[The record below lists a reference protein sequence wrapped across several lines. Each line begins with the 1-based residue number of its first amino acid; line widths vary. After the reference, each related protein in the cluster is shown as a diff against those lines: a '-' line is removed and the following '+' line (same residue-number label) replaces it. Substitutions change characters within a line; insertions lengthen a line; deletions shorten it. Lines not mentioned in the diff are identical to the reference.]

1 MAWPPPR
8 CPWSPAPTSS
18 RRLQNDGRATPQ
30 LGQGSRRRDA
40 VRIAQVAGRGVRGRT
55 GNPVPRAGRP
65 RPVRRNTAFLARRPR
80 RRSHLDAAAD
90 GGTPGRTEGLSHR
103 PGVHQTQRPRSRPYQ
118 PADSGGV
125 GRGGRLSVPHQLADV
140 FGGDVQPSRVRSRRR
155 RISRRRHPACADGEG
170 GDPHRSR
177 PAVTPIYPFSAIVGH
192 DRLRLALLL
201 CAVRPEIGGVLIRG
215 EKGTAKSTAVRALAH
230 VLAEV
235 DGASLVELPI
245 GATEDRVVGSLDLQ
259 KVLRDGEHA
268 FSPGLLARAHG
279 GVLYVDEVNLLHDHL
294 VDVILDAAAMGRVH
308 VERDGVSHSH
318 EARFVLIGTMNPE
331 EGELRPQLLDRF
343 GLTVDV
349 HASRDVEVRA
359 DVIRQRMAFEAEPA
373 VFAERYA
380 EADAELAR
388 RVAAA
393 RLRVG
398 SVALPDNELR
408 RIAALCAA
416 FDVDGMRAD
425 LVVARTAVAHA
436 AWRGASVV
444 AEEDIRVAA
453 ELALPH
459 RRRRD
464 PFDDPGLDPEQLDD
478 AMAQA
483 RGAAD
488 EPDPDPPG
496 GGESTSAESSEDAVP
511 QRNSAS
517 HSRPSAAPSPVFRTR
532 ALVVPG
538 VGEGAPGRRSRAR
551 NRTGKAISATDER
564 DAGHGVH
571 VFGTLL
577 ATAARQRHPGAPR
590 PQPEDVRRAIREGR
604 EGNLVIFVVDAS
616 GSMAARDRMSAVS
629 GATLSLL
636 RDAYQRRDKVA
647 VITFRQQ
654 DAQLLL
660 PPTTSVHIA
669 GRRLARFD
677 TGGKTPLA
685 QGLLA
690 ARDVVVRE
698 KARDRARRSLVV
710 VLTDGRATGGPDPLG
725 RARVAAAR
733 LVAEGAAA
741 VVIDCE
747 TSYVRLG
754 WAEELAMQLGAPSVR
769 LAQLRADALTDV
781 VRTAA

>member
-1 MAWPPPR
+1 M
-8 CPWSPAPTSS
+8 
-18 RRLQNDGRATPQ
+18 TP
-30 LGQGSRRRDA
+30 S
-40 VRIAQVAGRGVRGRT
+40 
-55 GNPVPRAGRP
+55 
-65 RPVRRNTAFLARRPR
+65 
-80 RRSHLDAAAD
+80 
-90 GGTPGRTEGLSHR
+90 
-103 PGVHQTQRPRSRPYQ
+103 
-118 PADSGGV
+118 
-125 GRGGRLSVPHQLADV
+125 
-140 FGGDVQPSRVRSRRR
+140 
-155 RISRRRHPACADGEG
+155 
-170 GDPHRSR
+170 
-177 PAVTPIYPFSAIVGH
+177 YPFSAIVGH
-192 DRLRLALLL
+192 ERLRLALLL

-230 VLAEV
+230 VLDEI
-235 DGASLVELPI
+235 DGAALVELPI

-294 VDVILDAAAMGRVH
+294 VDVILDAAAMGMVH

-349 HASRDVEVRA
+349 QASRDVEVRA
-359 DVIRQRMAFEAEPA
+359 EVIRQRMAFEADPA
-373 VFAERYA
+373 GFADRYA
-380 EADAELAR
+380 EADAEVAR
-388 RVAAA
+388 RVAGA
-393 RLRVG
+393 RALVG
-398 SVALPDNELR
+398 TVELPDNELR

-436 AWRGASVV
+436 AWRGADTVT
-444 AEEDIRVAA
+444 EEDIRVAA

-464 PFDDPGLDPEQLDD
+464 PFDDPGLDEQQLDD
-478 AMAQA
+478 AMVRA
-483 RGAAD
+483 GESAD
-488 EPDPDPPG
+488 EPEPDPDPPG
-496 GGESTSAESSEDAVP
+496 GGGSETGTENSMP
-511 QRNSAS
+511 QRDSGS
-517 HSRPSAAPSPVFRTR
+517 QSRPSAAPSPVFRTR

-551 NRTGKAISATDER
+551 NRTGKAISATQDW

-577 ATAARQRHPGAPR
+577 AAAGRQQRAGRPR
-590 PQPEDVRRAIREGR
+590 PEARDVRRSIREGR

-616 GSMAARDRMSAVS
+616 GSMAARDRMSAVG

-654 DAQLLL
+654 EARLLL
-660 PPTTSVHIA
+660 PPTSSVHIA
-669 GRRLARFD
+669 SRRLTRFD

-725 RARVAAAR
+725 RARTAAGL

-741 VVIDCE
+741 VVVDCE

-754 WAEELAMQLGAPSVR
+754 LAEQLAVQLGAPAVR
-769 LAQLRADALTDV
+769 LAHLRADALTDV

>member
-1 MAWPPPR
+1 
-8 CPWSPAPTSS
+8 
-18 RRLQNDGRATPQ
+18 
-30 LGQGSRRRDA
+30 
-40 VRIAQVAGRGVRGRT
+40 V
-55 GNPVPRAGRP
+55 
-65 RPVRRNTAFLARRPR
+65 
-80 RRSHLDAAAD
+80 
-90 GGTPGRTEGLSHR
+90 TPG
-103 PGVHQTQRPRSRPYQ
+103 
-118 PADSGGV
+118 
-125 GRGGRLSVPHQLADV
+125 
-140 FGGDVQPSRVRSRRR
+140 
-155 RISRRRHPACADGEG
+155 
-170 GDPHRSR
+170 
-177 PAVTPIYPFSAIVGH
+177 YPFSAIVGH

-215 EKGTAKSTAVRALAH
+215 EKGTAKSTAVRALAR

-235 DGASLVELPI
+235 DGAALVELPI

-349 HASRDVEVRA
+349 QASRAVEVRA
-359 DVIRQRMAFEAEPA
+359 EVIRQRLAFEADPTG
-373 VFAERYA
+373 FAERYA
-380 EADAELAR
+380 GADGELAR

-393 RLRVG
+393 RALVA
-398 SVALPDNELR
+398 SVTLPDNELR

-436 AWRGASVV
+436 AWRGADTVT
-444 AEEDIRVAA
+444 EEDIRVAA

-464 PFDDPGLDPEQLDD
+464 PFDDPGLDQDQLDD

-483 RGAAD
+483 GEAAD
-488 EPDPDPPG
+488 EPEPDPDPPG
-496 GGESTSAESSEDAVP
+496 GGESASGPEDPTQQRHSNP
-511 QRNSAS
+511 Q
-517 HSRPSAAPSPVFRTR
+517 SRPNAAPSAVFRTR

-551 NRTGKAISATDER
+551 NRTGKAISATEDW

-571 VFGTLL
+571 LFGTLL
-577 ATAARQRHPGAPR
+577 AAAGRQRRAGRPR
-590 PQPEDVRRAIREGR
+590 PEAQDVRRSIREGR

-616 GSMAARDRMSAVS
+616 GSMAARDRMSAVG

-647 VITFRQQ
+647 VIAFRQQ
-654 DAQLLL
+654 AAQLLL
-660 PPTTSVHIA
+660 PPTSSVHIA
-669 GRRLARFD
+669 SRRLARFD

-725 RARVAAAR
+725 RARTAAGL

-741 VVIDCE
+741 VVVDCE

-754 WAEELAMQLGAPSVR
+754 LAEQLAHQLGAPTVR
-769 LAQLRADALTDV
+769 LAHLRADALTDV

>member
-1 MAWPPPR
+1 M
-8 CPWSPAPTSS
+8 
-18 RRLQNDGRATPQ
+18 
-30 LGQGSRRRDA
+30 
-40 VRIAQVAGRGVRGRT
+40 
-55 GNPVPRAGRP
+55 
-65 RPVRRNTAFLARRPR
+65 
-80 RRSHLDAAAD
+80 
-90 GGTPGRTEGLSHR
+90 TEH
-103 PGVHQTQRPRSRPYQ
+103 T
-118 PADSGGV
+118 
-125 GRGGRLSVPHQLADV
+125 
-140 FGGDVQPSRVRSRRR
+140 
-155 RISRRRHPACADGEG
+155 
-170 GDPHRSR
+170 
-177 PAVTPIYPFSAIVGH
+177 YPFSALVGQ

-201 CAVRPEIGGVLIRG
+201 CAVHPEIGGVLIRG
-215 EKGTAKSTAVRALAH
+215 EKGTAKSTAVRGLAA
-230 VLAEV
+230 VLSAV
-235 DGASLVELPI
+235 DDDARLVELPI

-294 VDVILDAAAMGRVH
+294 VDVLLDAAAMGRVH
-308 VERDGVSHSH
+308 VEREGISHSH

-349 HASRDVEVRA
+349 AASRDVDVRVE
-359 DVIRQRMAFEAEPA
+359 VIRARMAFEADPES
-373 VFAERYA
+373 FTERYA
-380 EADAELAR
+380 AADAELAAR
-388 RVAAA
+388 IAAA
-393 RLRVG
+393 RASIG
-398 SVALPDNELR
+398 SVTLPDTELR

-436 AWRGASVV
+436 AWRGATTVT
-444 AEEDIRVAA
+444 EDDIRVAA

-464 PFDDPGLDPEQLDD
+464 PFDDPGLDPDRLDE
-478 AMAQA
+478 AMQQAGESAQA
-483 RGAAD
+483 PQSEAD
-488 EPDPDPPG
+488 PDPDFDPDFDPPG
-496 GGESTSAESSEDAVP
+496 GGADAGSEGSP
-511 QRNSAS
+511 SQGNSAKS
-517 HSRPSAAPSPVFRTR
+517 GTRPSAPPSPVFRTK

-551 NRTGKAISATDER
+551 NRTGTPIAATAEPGS
-564 DAGHGVH
+564 GHGLH
-571 VFGTLL
+571 MFATLL
-577 ATAARQRHPGAPR
+577 ATAGRQQGPGLPR
-590 PQPEDVRRAIREGR
+590 PRPEDVRRAVREGR

-616 GSMAARDRMSAVS
+616 GSMAARDRMSAVT

-647 VITFRQQ
+647 VITFRQA
-654 DAQLLL
+654 DARVLL

-669 GRRLARFD
+669 SRRLARFD

-690 ARDVVVRE
+690 ARDLVIRE

-725 RARVAAAR
+725 RTGQAAAA

-741 VVIDCE
+741 VVVDCE
-747 TSYVRLG
+747 TSFVRLG
-754 WAEELAMQLGAPSVR
+754 LAPKLAEQLGSPVVR
-769 LAQLRADALTDV
+769 LEQLRAAELTRLV
-781 VRTAA
+781 QHQTAA

>member
-1 MAWPPPR
+1 M
-8 CPWSPAPTSS
+8 
-18 RRLQNDGRATPQ
+18 
-30 LGQGSRRRDA
+30 
-40 VRIAQVAGRGVRGRT
+40 
-55 GNPVPRAGRP
+55 
-65 RPVRRNTAFLARRPR
+65 TAE
-80 RRSHLDAAAD
+80 
-90 GGTPGRTEGLSHR
+90 T
-103 PGVHQTQRPRSRPYQ
+103 
-118 PADSGGV
+118 
-125 GRGGRLSVPHQLADV
+125 
-140 FGGDVQPSRVRSRRR
+140 
-155 RISRRRHPACADGEG
+155 HP
-170 GDPHRSR
+170 
-177 PAVTPIYPFSAIVGH
+177 YPFSALVGQ

-201 CAVRPEIGGVLIRG
+201 CAVHPEIGGVLIRG
-215 EKGTAKSTAVRALAH
+215 EKGTAKSTAVRGLAA
-230 VLAEV
+230 VLSAV
-235 DGASLVELPI
+235 DDDARLVELPI

-294 VDVILDAAAMGRVH
+294 VDVLLDAAAMGRVH
-308 VERDGVSHSH
+308 VERDGISHSH

-349 HASRDVEVRA
+349 AASRDVDVRVE
-359 DVIRQRMAFEAEPA
+359 VIRARMAFEADSRTF
-373 VFAERYA
+373 VDRYA
-380 EADAELAR
+380 AADAELADR
-388 RVAAA
+388 ITAA
-393 RLRVG
+393 RAAIG
-398 SVALPDNELR
+398 SVVLPDSELR

-436 AWRGASVV
+436 AWRGATTV

-464 PFDDPGLDPEQLDD
+464 PFDDPGLDPERLEE
-478 AMAQA
+478 AMQQAGESAAQA
-483 RGAAD
+483 GQD
-488 EPDPDPPG
+488 SEPPDPDFDPDFDPPG
-496 GGESTSAESSEDAVP
+496 GGADAGSESAGPQGNSKQSDSTKSAT
-511 QRNSAS
+511 
-517 HSRPSAAPSPVFRTR
+517 RPSAPPSAVFRTK

-551 NRTGKAISATDER
+551 NRTGTPIAATAEPGV
-564 DAGHGVH
+564 GHGLH
-571 VFGTLL
+571 MFATLL
-577 ATAARQRHPGAPR
+577 ATAGSQPGAGLPR
-590 PQPEDVRRAIREGR
+590 PRPEDIRRAVREGR

-616 GSMAARDRMSAVS
+616 GSMAARDRMSAVT
-629 GATLSLL
+629 GAALSLL

-654 DAQLLL
+654 DARVLL

-690 ARDVVVRE
+690 ARDLVIRE

-725 RARVAAAR
+725 RTRQAAAA
-733 LVAEGAAA
+733 LVAEGTAA
-741 VVIDCE
+741 VVVDCE
-747 TSYVRLG
+747 TSFVRLG
-754 WAEELAMQLGAPSVR
+754 LAGQLAEQLGSPAVR
-769 LAQLRADALTDV
+769 LEQLRAAELTRLV
-781 VRTAA
+781 QHQTAA